1 MAGGAK
7 LINFYEKLRESDL
20 FRGIRVRQVRL
31 FVGLFF
37 AADVELGFFYINF
50 GLKFP
55 QSINN

>member
-37 AADVELGFFYINF
+37 AADVELGLFYINF
-50 GLKFP
+50 DM
-55 QSINN
+55 